1 MSASPT
7 DTITQLN
14 TYTIDPT
21 HSFIEFAVT
30 YSTNSI
36 VKGRF
41 TKFSGTIQLDPD
53 NPELSKLVATVDTT
67 SVTTSLDD
75 RDEHLRSDEFLSV
88 DAYPEMR
95 FESTGIEVLEGNH
108 WMIRGNL
115 EIRGI
120 ENQVTL
126 DTRYFETVEDAF
138 GVARAGF
145 IAETE
150 LTRSAWSVDWNR
162 ELDNGGVAVSDRV
175 KVTLYITARP
185 EEQDEDEG

>member
-1 MSASPT
+1 VSAT
-7 DTITQLN
+7 NTMAQLS

-41 TKFSGTIQLDPD
+41 TDFSGTIQLDPEQ
-53 NPELSKLVATVDTT
+53 PENSKLTAEIDTT

-95 FESTGIEVLEGNH
+95 FESGDIDVVDGNH
-108 WMIRGNL
+108 WLINGDL

-120 ENQVTL
+120 QNPVTL

-138 GVARAGF
+138 GVTRAGF

-150 LTRSAWSVDWNR
+150 LARSDWSVNWNR
-162 ELDNGGVAVSDRV
+162 ELDNGGFAISDRV
-175 KVTLYITARP
+175 KVVLYITARP
-185 EEQDEDEG
+185 EDSGEDED

>member
-1 MSASPT
+1 MSAT
-7 DTITQLN
+7 DTRTQLD

-41 TKFSGTIQLDPD
+41 TAFSGTIQLDPD
-53 NPELSKLVATVDTT
+53 RPEHSSLVATIDTT

-95 FESTGIEVLEGNH
+95 FESTEIEVLDGNH
-108 WMIRGNL
+108 WMIHGDL

-126 DTRYFETVEDAF
+126 DTHYFETVEDAF
-138 GVARAGF
+138 GVTRAGF

-150 LTRSAWSVDWNR
+150 LARSAWSVDWNR

-175 KVTLYITARP
+175 KVMLYITARP
-185 EEQDEDEG
+185 EEPAGEDED